1 MGKYSHQRWFQL
13 SWQSQERFLLSPYVT
28 VFYHGQ
34 EITFERKDIDRKL
47 SVQIIGTTPDY
58 FLSCLS
64 GICRKEE
71 LFEILSQIGEVNPE
85 NWIKACVQG
94 GILEIW

>member
-1 MGKYSHQRWFQL
+1 M
-13 SWQSQERFLLSPYVT
+13 LSPYVT